1 MGDAGEALIDAES
14 RIQERMDEM
23 ARERS
28 ERNERVVVDPEL
40 ERALAS
46 LKLARVDMERQQAT
60 TTHEGRR
67 SVIGQAIVE
76 IDRRIADLSAP
87 KAEPSKAATGKAP
100 AAAGRAPKKKA

>member
-46 LKLARVDMERQQAT
+46 LKLARVDMERQQAS

-67 SVIGQAIVE
+67 SVIAQAIAE
-76 IDRRIADLSAP
+76 IDRRIADLNAP
-87 KAEPSKAATGKAP
+87 KTAPSKAAAATAP
-100 AAAGRAPKKKA
+100 AAGRASKKKA

>member
-23 ARERS
+23 ARERT

-46 LKLARVDMERQQAT
+46 LKLARLDMERQQAS

-67 SVIGQAIVE
+67 SVIAQAIAE
-76 IDRRIADLSAP
+76 IDRRMAELKAP
-87 KAEPSKAATGKAP
+87 KAAP
-100 AAAGRAPKKKA
+100 AAAAKPPASAASRVPKKKA

>member
-23 ARERS
+23 ARERT

-46 LKLARVDMERQQAT
+46 LKLARLDMERQQAT

-67 SVIGQAIVE
+67 SVIAQAIAE
-76 IDRRIADLSAP
+76 IDRRMADLKAP
-87 KAEPSKAATGKAP
+87 KAAPVKAVAAKAP
-100 AAAGRAPKKKA
+100 AVAGRALKKKS